1 MQSILAPYSQAAT
14 VLISIKLA
22 KKERRKRTKEG
33 KQEGKEKRRKKRLN
47 LFHWRS
53 KVEVVLTGSWPT
65 LGQVQNVVDRK
76 PCCHRA
82 SENLGEC
89 GHALNPHHLSLC
101 TTRGS
106 TLLMCPHDVQVLA
119 AHGRWSST
127 ALGMHTPVTRP
138 GCPMHM
144 VWI

>member
-53 KVEVVLTGSWPT
+53 KVEVVLTGS
-65 LGQVQNVVDRK
+65 
-76 PCCHRA
+76 
-82 SENLGEC
+82 
-89 GHALNPHHLSLC
+89 
-101 TTRGS
+101 
-106 TLLMCPHDVQVLA
+106 
-119 AHGRWSST
+119 
-127 ALGMHTPVTRP
+127 
-138 GCPMHM
+138 
-144 VWI
+144 